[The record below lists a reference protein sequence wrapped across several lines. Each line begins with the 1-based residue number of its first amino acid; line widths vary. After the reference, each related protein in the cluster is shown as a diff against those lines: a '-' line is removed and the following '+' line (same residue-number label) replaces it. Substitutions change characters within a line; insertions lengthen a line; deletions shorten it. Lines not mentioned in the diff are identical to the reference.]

1 MFGDI
6 LDIKKMIDLVIAE
19 GESKGLTYY
28 GLVQEMK
35 YISNHIDKKVDKEV
49 LAMEKYFE
57 EQAEAFEHYD
67 DAILVGSE
75 Q

>member
-19 GESKGLTYY
+19 GEAKGLTYY

-35 YISNHIDKKVDKEV
+35 YISNHIDNKVVEEV

-57 EQAEAFEHYD
+57 EQAEAFERYD
-67 DAILVGSE
+67 DSMVAVNG
-75 Q
+75 

>member
-6 LDIKKMIDLVIAE
+6 LDIKKMIDAVISE
-19 GESKGLTYY
+19 GEVKGLTYY

-35 YISNHIDKKVDKEV
+35 YISNHIDKKVDQEV
-49 LAMEKYFE
+49 LAMEKYFD
-57 EQAEAFEHYD
+57 EQADAYERYN